1 MNDITAVAGQLARL
15 RESLQHKQFELDET
29 VLCSQAERSRSI
41 QFIAKLMQACR
52 GHDRELDSK
61 LAKLK
66 QKLDGQ
72 PALTAL
78 DQDLAAIEKLL
89 QQHSTALEE
98 SISLTAGAIE
108 LGSRQLKSL
117 KGFPEE
123 TRKSLK
129 AFLAAPNGYGLSDH
143 QRRVTQLLEF
153 YQQAIKIQLL
163 PANLPPLDSA
173 GHSQASASKET
184 TGAEEASA
192 CLDGK
197 VYSRIADELQRLIT
211 ELDFAGAV
219 GESLAEIR
227 RQLLMGMDHNLLA
240 ESCLQ
245 VIQLIIEGTREERKS
260 SRAFLTALNESLSS
274 VHFNFTESLDEGRAL
289 QQASQTSRVALDN
302 EVQAI
307 DDTLTRHHSSEA
319 LKDAISEH
327 MATIGL
333 LLRERETM
341 TARELHLIT
350 RLSTMEAKLRLMK
363 EETAEY
369 KKRLTIQKHKL
380 FLDSLTQ
387 VHNRAALDERLEL
400 EYKRWLRYRTPLCL
414 AIIDID
420 HFKNINDNYGHMA
433 GDKALKVV
441 AKALQKSLRDT
452 DFIARFGGEEFVVLL
467 PNVNPDKFETPLENL
482 RKAIKSIPF
491 RFRDARVE
499 ITISIGATLFKEGDQ
514 PSDAFERA
522 DKALY
527 GSKHGGRDR
536 VNTDLG

>member
-15 RESLQHKQFELDET
+15 RESLQRKQFELDET

-72 PALTAL
+72 PSLTHL

-163 PANLPPLDSA
+163 PANLPSDTA
-173 GHSQASASKET
+173 GQGLASASKET
-184 TGAEEASA
+184 GEASA

-227 RQLLMGMDHNLLA
+227 RQLLMGMDPTLLA

-319 LKDAISEH
+319 LKEAISEH

-333 LLRERETM
+333 LLRERESM

-400 EYKRWLRYRTPLCL
+400 EYKRWLRYRTHLCL

-527 GSKHGGRDR
+527 GSKNGGRDR

>member
-15 RESLQHKQFELDET
+15 RESLQRKQFELDET
-29 VLCSQAERSRSI
+29 VLCSQSERSRSI

-72 PALTAL
+72 PSLTHL

-163 PANLPPLDSA
+163 PANLPSLDTA
-173 GHSQASASKET
+173 GQGLASASKET
-184 TGAEEASA
+184 GEASA

-227 RQLLMGMDHNLLA
+227 RQLLMGMDPTLLA

-319 LKDAISEH
+319 LKEAISEH

-333 LLRERETM
+333 LLRERESM

-527 GSKHGGRDR
+527 GSKNGGRDR

>member
-1 MNDITAVAGQLARL
+1 MNDIAAVAGQLARL
-15 RESLQHKQFELDET
+15 RESLQQKQLELDGIVSFSDT
-29 VLCSQAERSRSI
+29 ERARSI

-52 GHDRELDSK
+52 GHDRELDNK

-66 QKLDGQ
+66 QKLDGN
-72 PALTAL
+72 PPLSSL
-78 DQDLAAIEKLL
+78 DADLAVIEKLL
-89 QQHSTALEE
+89 QQHGNALEE
-98 SISLTAGAIE
+98 SISLTKSAIE
-108 LGSRQLKSL
+108 LGSKQLKSI

-129 AFLAAPNGYGLSDH
+129 EFLASPDGYGIGDH
-143 QRRVTQLLEF
+143 QKKVIRLLEF

-163 PANLPPLDSA
+163 PSQPLLAQGSTP
-173 GHSQASASKET
+173 GNQPET
-184 TGAEEASA
+184 VTDLATPEPDAPFDVKIHA
-192 CLDGK
+192 H
-197 VYSRIADELQRLIT
+197 IADELQRLIT

-219 GESLAEIR
+219 GESLADIR
-227 RQLLMGMDHNLLA
+227 RQLLNGITPPLLA
-240 ESCLQ
+240 EICLQ
-245 VIQLIIEGTREERKS
+245 VIELIIEGTREERKAS
-260 SRAFLTALNESLSS
+260 QAFLSTLNESLSA
-274 VHFNFTESLDEGRAL
+274 VHFSFTESLDEGRAL
-289 QQASQTSRVALDN
+289 QSATLDTRK
-302 EVQAI
+302 AI
-307 DDTLTRHHSSEA
+307 DHTLASHDTQGD
-319 LKDAISEH
+319 LKEAISGH
-327 MATIGL
+327 MGAISL
-333 LLRERETM
+333 LLQDREAMAARER
-341 TARELHLIT
+341 HLLT

-400 EYKRWLRYRTPLCL
+400 EYKRWLRYGTPLCL

-441 AKALQKSLRDT
+441 AKALQGALRDT

-467 PNVNPDKFETPLENL
+467 PNINPDKYQKPLETL
-482 RKAIKSIPF
+482 RQTIKSIPF

-499 ITISIGATLFKEGDQ
+499 ITISIGATLFREGDHTT
-514 PSDAFERA
+514 DAFERA

-527 GSKHGGRDR
+527 SSKHSGRDQ
-536 VNTDLG
+536 VNLA